1 MTTLDYLCC
10 AFTIFAYMKRLLIL
24 LAVIGLTAGKA
35 NAYFDHRGHNVD
47 SLERVVAPWTED
59 RWAEASEKQSEEII
73 YAYWSL
79 MLGYRNINAERSMF
93 FARKCYKLATRW
105 NWLVKMADGLNGI
118 AIIHYG
124 RGQYDSSLFYYNQA
138 LEMTER
144 MLRGETSFT
153 MDKPYPE
160 MDIDDTRSLLY
171 GAIGN
176 TYNLMD
182 SIPKAM
188 EYYKK
193 AGEIF
198 TKYGW
203 NVSNA
208 ILWYNMGETWFEE
221 GELEKALPCYET
233 SLEYAQ
239 ASGDSLQ
246 ISSAYKGLGSYYLAK
261 GKIGKAMKYIEEAD
275 SYYSLHQD
283 QEFVARIET
292 LGLTNKILQ
301 RQKKTWRLVALGG
314 AIIIGL
320 ILALGLI
327 LRRNRKLSL
336 EKAGADIVIEEAL
349 EEKPLDQELT
359 DREREIVPLLAAG
372 LTSQQIADKVCL
384 SLATIKWYRKR
395 LLEKFQASNSAELV
409 SILKEKGLL

>member
-1 MTTLDYLCC
+1 
-10 AFTIFAYMKRLLIL
+10 MKRIVCIGALL
-24 LAVIGLTAGKA
+24 LTFISAW
-35 NAYFDHRGHNVD
+35 AYFDHRGHNVD
-47 SLERVVAPWTED
+47 SLEQVVAGLTPE
-59 RWAEASEKQSEEII
+59 RIAQASEKECED
-73 YAYWSL
+73 YVFACYNL
-79 MLGYRNINAERSMF
+79 MHGYRNINAERSMY
-93 FARKCYKLATRW
+93 FARKCYAIALRW
-105 NWLVKMADGLNGI
+105 NWLGKMEEASAGI
-118 AIIHYG
+118 ALMFYG
-124 RGQYDSSLFYYNQA
+124 SEQYDNALFYYNRA
-138 LEMTER
+138 LALANR
-144 MLRGETSFT
+144 MAAGETSLT
-153 MDKPYPE
+153 SDQPYAPE
-160 MDIDDTRSLLY
+160 NVDDAYSSLY

-203 NVSNA
+203 NESNA

-221 GELEKALPCYET
+221 GELEKALPCYQT

-275 SYYSLHQD
+275 SYYSLHED
-283 QEFVARIET
+283 QEFAARIET
-292 LGLTNKILQ
+292 LGLTNKILE
-301 RQKKTWRLVALGG
+301 RQKKIWRLAALGG

-327 LRRNRKLSL
+327 LRRNRKLSR
-336 EKAGADIVIEEAL
+336 EKAGADVVIEEAL
-349 EEKPLDQELT
+349 EEKPLAQELT

-395 LLEKFQASNSAELV
+395 LLEKFQASNTAELV